1 MSESCVNFLLNKIH
15 SQIQRKDTLLRSAIP
30 AITKLQ
36 AVLYFLATGC
46 SLRTLTHIFRLG
58 KSTISEFIIEVCA
71 AIYESLTEFIKIPTT
86 TDWKIIE
93 NGFRNQWHFPGCCG
107 AIDGK
112 HVVIK
117 APPESGSLYY
127 NYKETNS
134 IVLMAVVDHKYCFS
148 YIDVGCTGRVSDG
161 GVFRNCSLYQE
172 LENGILPE
180 DHVLVGDN
188 AFPLKEYLLKPFPG
202 NRLTSQQKIFNY
214 RLSRARRIVENAFGI
229 LAARFRVFEKPM
241 PYSPEKV
248 VKIVKTCC
256 ALHNWLRQTELQN
269 KQYEYTVDKENY
281 EAGTIV
287 PGNWRNEPESLG
299 MQPLPISLS
308 NRSSQRS
315 IDRRERYANY
325 FVGSG
330 SVSWQTRMIH

>member
-1 MSESCVNFLLNKIH
+1 MSESCVNFLLMKIQ
-15 SQIQRKDTLLRSAIP
+15 SQIQRENTLLRSAIP

-46 SLRTLTHIFRLG
+46 SLRTLTHMFRLG
-58 KSTISEFIIEVCA
+58 KSTISEFIIEVCE
-71 AIYESLTEFIKIPTT
+71 AIYESLKEFIKIPTT
-86 TDWKIIE
+86 TGWKKIE
-93 NGFRNQWHFPGCCG
+93 NGFREQWNFPGCCG

-134 IVLMAVVDHKYCFS
+134 IVLMADVDDKYCFS
-148 YIDVGCTGRVSDG
+148 YIDVGCNGRVSDG
-161 GVFRNCSLYQE
+161 GVFRDCSLYQE
-172 LENGILPE
+172 LENGVLPE
-180 DHVLVGDN
+180 GHVLVGDN
-188 AFPLKEYLLKPFPG
+188 AFPLKEYLLKPG
-202 NRLTSQQKIFNY
+202 NQLTLQQKIFNY

-256 ALHNWLRQTELQN
+256 ALHNWLRQTKSQN
-269 KQYEYTVDKENY
+269 KQYEYTVDTENY
-281 EAGTIV
+281 EAGA
-287 PGNWRNEPESLG
+287 GNWRNEPESLG

-315 IDRRERYANY
+315 IDRREKYANY

-330 SVSWQTRMIH
+330 SVPWQARMIH

>member
-1 MSESCVNFLLNKIH
+1 MN
-15 SQIQRKDTLLRSAIP
+15 
-30 AITKLQ
+30 
-36 AVLYFLATGC
+36 
-46 SLRTLTHIFRLG
+46 IF
-58 KSTISEFIIEVCA
+58 F
-71 AIYESLTEFIKIPTT
+71 FQIPTT

-93 NGFRNQWHFPGCCG
+93 NGFREQWNFPGCSG

-117 APPESGSLYY
+117 APSDSGSLYF
-127 NYKETNS
+127 NYKQANS

-148 YIDVGCTGRVSDG
+148 YIDVGCNGRVSDG

-180 DHVLVGDN
+180 GHLLVGDN

-202 NRLTSQQKIFNY
+202 NRLTLKQKIFNY
-214 RLSRARRIVENAFGI
+214 RLSRARRVVENAFGI

-241 PYSPEKV
+241 PYSPDKV

-256 ALHNWLRQTELQN
+256 ALHNWLQQTTLQN
-269 KQYEYTVDKENY
+269 RHYEFTVDTERTQ
-281 EAGTIV
+281 AGTTI
-287 PGNWRNEPESLG
+287 PGSWRNEPQPLG
-299 MQPLPISLS
+299 MQAMPISHS
-308 NRSSQRS
+308 NHPSHNSAGL
-315 IDRRERYANY
+315 RESYANY

-330 SVSWQTRMIH
+330 SVPWQLGMIH